1 MYRKVFGVTAA
12 AALLVGGSVAVASP
26 ASAAPLQPA
35 VGVTVLMA
43 NVPTVKSLVH
53 HNVSTY
59 SLEPGG
65 SELLIEGK
73 PGACVAAFPVTGLEK
88 SKRVTHLGGIVFAHM
103 CHTDPHVALYAPTI
117 NLAKAKISADVYL
130 NGEPLGRKNVF
141 AVSGGTA
148 TENGFEDVKVKFLPG
163 VPTFLNDTMC
173 TGAFWEGQRFGK
185 ADVEIY
191 VL

>member
-73 PGACVAAFPVTGLEK
+73 PGAWVAAFPVTGLEK

>member
-73 PGACVAAFPVTGLEK
+73 PGAWVAAFPVTGLEK
-88 SKRVTHLGGIVFAHM
+88 SKRVTHLGGIIFAHM